1 MSMFFQLNAPRFPQL
16 LPRENSVGNFF
27 QPNKKVSKK
36 EAKPENFFA
45 PIRASVKDFKE
56 KDDNEP
62 AFFKP
67 QKSSKIKKAR
77 STVFR
82 STTQSTFGDFQPTP
96 SSDFE
101 RARTEF
107 QSLPEFRQNR
117 GEFQPQQHHHQQ
129 QQDVNK
135 GRGQFQPPA
144 DFESALGE
152 FRPSSEQK
160 RAHGEFQHPSDFES
174 GTGEFQPSS
183 DFEKALEQFQPQRN
197 FDRTGGDFQPSSDF
211 ERARAEFQHAASDE
225 FESGVG
231 EFRRAASNSIFD
243 NKDNRDVDAADDV
256 NFRPTPTSFENE
268 LSDFHSTP
276 PFEPVRANVRPFEP
290 ENTRF
295 VAPTPASRFDVTE
308 KNKFT
313 RQARPEHY
321 TERPVDP
328 YSSRP
333 KPADPYKPQFHP
345 RDSEQ
350 FNPGSVEDLSPRPFD
365 SFNQGQFNSGQ
376 NQHFNPKHVESFS
389 ERPEQVSPKAAT
401 ERSVVKPEAFST
413 RPATRPASP
422 APSPKPTDPFENEV
436 ESVDGFPSDF
446 EKDPSEVRRPD
457 PFDFHQKIA
466 SQFDGSASNEED
478 QEIVFSGTRRYE
490 NDPFVVTDPPT
501 FVDKHIDT
509 MEAPI
514 QAETVE
520 DEPKSRLVHRQ
531 RQFSVEEPDT
541 ERYAIYDPV
550 RRLVFAITL
559 FTLLFNGRGRLSSQ
573 QF

>member
-152 FRPSSEQK
+152 FRPSS
-160 RAHGEFQHPSDFES
+160 
-174 GTGEFQPSS
+174 

-290 ENTRF
+290 ENSRF

-313 RQARPEHY
+313 RQING
-321 TERPVDP
+321 
-328 YSSRP
+328 
-333 KPADPYKPQFHP
+333 
-345 RDSEQ
+345 
-350 FNPGSVEDLSPRPFD
+350 NPFFETHIGS
-365 SFNQGQFNSGQ
+365 
-376 NQHFNPKHVESFS
+376 
-389 ERPEQVSPKAAT
+389 
-401 ERSVVKPEAFST
+401 
-413 RPATRPASP
+413 
-422 APSPKPTDPFENEV
+422 
-436 ESVDGFPSDF
+436 
-446 EKDPSEVRRPD
+446 
-457 PFDFHQKIA
+457 
-466 SQFDGSASNEED
+466 
-478 QEIVFSGTRRYE
+478 
-490 NDPFVVTDPPT
+490 
-501 FVDKHIDT
+501 
-509 MEAPI
+509 
-514 QAETVE
+514 
-520 DEPKSRLVHRQ
+520 
-531 RQFSVEEPDT
+531 
-541 ERYAIYDPV
+541 
-550 RRLVFAITL
+550 
-559 FTLLFNGRGRLSSQ
+559 
-573 QF
+573 